1 MKLYVTRGIDGEP
14 VKTLGEAKSKTQ
26 AWKKIYEFKDE
37 SKKAGEAK
45 VETYDRILKL
55 GEGKLAVDFGDYSR
69 FILIEADHESK
80 KDIAEVEAFWNPPVT
95 AAKSSKRA
103 SKLKKK

>member
-1 MKLYVTRGIDGEP
+1 MKLYVTRGIDGEM

-37 SKKAGEAK
+37 SKDHLK
-45 VETYDRILKL
+45 VESYDRVLKL
-55 GEGKLAVDFGDYSR
+55 GEGKLAIDFGDYSK
-69 FILIEADHESK
+69 FILIEANHESK
-80 KDIAEVEAFWNPPVT
+80 KDVAEVEAFWNPPVT
-95 AAKSSKRA
+95 AANPSKRA

>member
-1 MKLYVTRGIDGEP
+1 MKLYVTRGIGGEIL
-14 VKTLGEAKSKTQ
+14 KTLGEAKSKTQ
-26 AWKKIYEFKDE
+26 AWKKICKFKDA
-37 SKKAGEAK
+37 SKDHLK

-55 GEGKLAVDFGDYSR
+55 GEGKLAVDFGDYSK

-80 KDIAEVEAFWNPPVT
+80 RDAAEVEAFWKPPV
-95 AAKSSKRA
+95 AAASPSSKRA

>member
-1 MKLYVTRGIDGEP
+1 MKLYVTRGIDGEM

-26 AWKKIYEFKDE
+26 AWKKIYEFKDA
-37 SKKAGEAK
+37 SKDHLK

-55 GEGKLAVDFGDYSR
+55 GEGKLAIDFGDYSK

-80 KDIAEVEAFWNPPVT
+80 KDVAEVEAFWNPPVT